1 MSKGN
6 SGGFS
11 GTKGAKNSFSAF
23 PKTVHTGRQEKHIAG
38 SNNYTSGKSIFNGTV
53 KQAEALIKEYSGT
66 GQPLGSNKERVDFG
80 KVIGTYVD
88 ESTGKGYPT
97 TMGIIHYSKNGGH
110 IVPARPK
117 EY

>member
-11 GTKGAKNSFSAF
+11 GTKGAKTSFATF
-23 PKTVHTGRQEKHIAG
+23 PKTIHTGRQEKHIAG
-38 SNNYTSGKSIFNGTV
+38 SNNFTSGRSVFNGTT
-53 KQAEALIKEYSGT
+53 KQAEALIKKYSGT
-66 GQPLGSNKERVDFG
+66 GQPLGNNKERVDFG

-88 ESTGKGYPT
+88 ESTGKEYPT
-97 TMGIIHYSKNGGH
+97 TMGIIHYSKDGGH